1 MITNIIKNLIK
12 DFPSVANSTIRLVY
26 ENKEH
31 NEFSV
36 APTTD
41 DKLIIV
47 VQSTPGAASSA
58 EDWKKKMIADAIY
71 MATQADCYDAHHNIL
86 TMSVLADTIEDI
98 INTNVVL
105 WQL

>member
-1 MITNIIKNLIK
+1 MFTNIIRNIIK

-26 ENKEH
+26 TNKEN
-31 NEFSV
+31 NEFAV

-41 DKLIIV
+41 NNIIIV
-47 VQSTPGAASSA
+47 VQYTSAAVKSVV
-58 EDWKKKMIADAIY
+58 DWKKKMITDSIY
-71 MATQADCYDAHHNIL
+71 MATQADCYDANHNIL

-98 INTNVVL
+98 ISTKVVL